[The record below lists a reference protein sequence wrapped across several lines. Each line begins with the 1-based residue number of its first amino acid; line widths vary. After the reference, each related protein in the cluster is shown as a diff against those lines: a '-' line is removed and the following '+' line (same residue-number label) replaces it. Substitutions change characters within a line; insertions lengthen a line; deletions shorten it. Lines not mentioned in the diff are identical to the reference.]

1 MQIYQSLQ
9 EKKRKPFLAIVFVLI
24 AVSGAPVYQNPLYSR
39 AENIYHVPQT
49 VVDICDAII
58 IPGREVMAL
67 FPAEHLLY
75 VRQYTPYVCM
85 PYGRDYL
92 QGWWSELGDV
102 VNSDEIDVAK
112 MAPLA
117 KEKGCHY
124 VIISEKKLLI
134 GDMSNFDY
142 ELFARID
149 GYLVYKDVTM
159 NFDV

>member
-1 MQIYQSLQ
+1 M
-9 EKKRKPFLAIVFVLI
+9 
-24 AVSGAPVYQNPLYSR
+24 
-39 AENIYHVPQT
+39 
-49 VVDICDAII
+49 
-58 IPGREVMAL
+58 
-67 FPAEHLLY
+67 
-75 VRQYTPYVCM
+75 
-85 PYGRDYL
+85 
-92 QGWWSELGDV
+92 
-102 VNSDEIDVAK
+102 NSDEIDVAK